1 MQTLIKN
8 LRDFKLAGM
17 AFCLEERLSYAK
29 TNKLSYQEF
38 LELLCED
45 EKNNRRDNN
54 YKKRKNAAKLPSMK
68 TLEKFIVVNHNFI
81 SIYNR

>member
-1 MQTLIKN
+1 MQTLLKN
-8 LRDFKLAGM
+8 LREFKLSGM

-29 TNKLSYQEF
+29 TNKLPYQEF

-45 EKNNRRDNN
+45 EKNNRKDNN

-68 TLEKFIVVNHNFI
+68 KLEDLI
-81 SIYNR
+81 STSNQALIKGQ